1 MEIAEL
7 KLRLIQLILEIDN
20 QEVLLKVLEILEEFE
35 QNQDTSN
42 LSEEQI
48 TEIDR
53 RLQELEN
60 GEVELLDAD
69 EVMAKLRNELLLQ
82 LLRQRSEEA
91 KQNPELVLTSEESR
105 KRMMKRFNW
114 HGKI

>member
-20 QEVLLKVLEILEEFE
+20 QAVLLKVLEILEEFE
-35 QNQDTSN
+35 QNQDTSD

-53 RLQELEN
+53 RL
-60 GEVELLDAD
+60 ELL
-69 EVMAKLRNELLLQ
+69 ESGQTKLHNAKNVFAEIRKELAL
-82 LLRQRSEEA
+82 
-91 KQNPELVLTSEESR
+91 
-105 KRMMKRFNW
+105 
-114 HGKI
+114 

>member
-69 EVMAKLRNELLLQ
+69 EVMAKLRRKHELRKQ
-82 LLRQRSEEA
+82 QRHEQQA
-91 KQNPELVLTSEESR
+91 
-105 KRMMKRFNW
+105 
-114 HGKI
+114 

>member
-7 KLRLIQLILEIDN
+7 KLRLIRLILEIDN
-20 QEVLLKVLEILEEFE
+20 QEVLLKVLEILEDF
-35 QNQDTSN
+35 QKNNHPD
-42 LSEEQI
+42 LSPEQI